1 MACDAELGLTG
12 KDVAVELLINGV
24 PVGITGQVSNFSER
38 PEYDVNERKHLGTND
53 RDIDHIPIGWSGDM
67 EVTSKSGNVEDL
79 VDAYNQARRRRIP
92 VEILLHVAK
101 FYRDGSSRRH
111 TYRCVNLTF
120 DSSVARGNSLI
131 HNITWTSGFER
142 ITT

>member
-1 MACDAELGLTG
+1 MASDAELGLTG
-12 KDVAVELLINGV
+12 KDVAIELLIDGV
-24 PVGITGQVSNFSER
+24 PVGINGQVTSFSEN
-38 PEYDVNERKHLGTND
+38 PEYDIVERKHLGTND

-79 VDAYNQARRRRIP
+79 IDAYNLARRNRVP

-101 FYRDGSSRRH
+101 FYRNGSSRRH

-120 DSSVARGNSLI
+120 TTSVSRGDAMTHSVNWSSGV
-131 HNITWTSGFER
+131 ER

>member
-1 MACDAELGLTG
+1 MAADAELGLTG
-12 KDVAVELLINGV
+12 KDVAIELLIDGV
-24 PVGITGQVSNFSER
+24 PVGINGQVTNFSEN
-38 PEYDVNERKHLGTND
+38 PEYDIVERKHLGTND
-53 RDIDHIPIGWSGDM
+53 RDIDHIPTGWGGDM

-79 VDAYNQARRRRIP
+79 IDAYNLARRNRVP

-101 FYRDGSSRRH
+101 FYRNGTSRRH

-120 DSSVARGNSLI
+120 NTSVSRGDAMTHS
-131 HNITWTSGFER
+131 ITWTSGVER